1 MLYKKEYEYYYKKY
15 YISSNDKK
23 SLSFRNKTNYKN
35 NNLFDKKDKIFITT
49 ENYYSYK
56 TNNNLNSLNDKK
68 SIKNF
73 ISESDKDGYSLSE
86 KYKFIMMLSLNDNK
100 DEIEFK
106 CKELLSKID
115 LDKYKNYIIISD
127 ILSIISKY
135 NLTKLLPDLKK
146 LKNKLAINNFLK
158 NDFNCTIN
166 YLEKIKNGKINII
179 TKINI
184 CIKSNNSDD
193 DGNNINNRYQTSINQ
208 SNKNQTNKIL
218 LKRPGTIN
226 EIKGGKLKNE
236 DFNCIKSIRE
246 KLLNNTSHKKNNISN
261 NNKKLYTSGFKKLE
275 EKNMNESG
283 NSDDFEMDDTIK
295 NL

>member
-15 YISSNDKK
+15 YISLNDKK

-49 ENYYSYK
+49 ENYYSYR

-146 LKNKLAINNFLK
+146 LKKKLTINNFLK

-184 CIKSNNSDD
+184 CIKSNNNDD

-208 SNKNQTNKIL
+208 SNKSQTNKIL

-246 KLLNNTSHKKNNISN
+246 KLLNNTSHKKIIF
-261 NNKKLYTSGFKKLE
+261 LTII
-275 EKNMNESG
+275 
-283 NSDDFEMDDTIK
+283 IK
-295 NL
+295 NCILLDSKNWKKKI